1 MDGLNGVKD
10 IMLAKFNA
18 FIEKWMAL
26 VTPCCLLIGV
36 LFPEIT
42 GKGVPLVP
50 VMFGIMTFIG
60 ALKSRFVD
68 IAGVF
73 KRPGPLLLCLLAL
86 HVVMP
91 AAASLC
97 GHLFFAGNA
106 DLITG
111 MILEFVVPGAV
122 VGLMWVSIY
131 NGSSP
136 LSLSLVIL
144 DTLLAPFIIP
154 LSLKV
159 LVGSS
164 VTLDVAG
171 MMTELIFMIALPA
184 VAAMTVNQI
193 SCGKTMT
200 TWPKKLAP
208 LSKLCLIFVVSCNAS
223 KVAPFIRHMNM
234 QRLEVALCI
243 LLLAAAGYVLGWL
256 MARLTRQD
264 DAVTVSMIYGSGM
277 RNISAGAV
285 IAAAYFPGE
294 VMFPVMIGTLFQ
306 QILAAV
312 FGSLYQRQSRRR
324 QAVPAIKTQK

>member
-1 MDGLNGVKD
+1 
-10 IMLAKFNA
+10 MLTKFNA

-26 VTPCCLLIGV
+26 VTPCCLLVGV

-42 GKGVPLVP
+42 GRGVPLVP

-68 IAGVF
+68 VAGVF

-86 HVVMP
+86 HVIMP
-91 AAASLC
+91 AAASLL
-97 GHLFFAGNA
+97 GHLLFSDNPQ
-106 DLITG
+106 LITG
-111 MILEFVVPGAV
+111 MILEFVVPAAV
-122 VGLMWVSIY
+122 VGLMWVGIY

-136 LSLSLVIL
+136 LSLSLVIV
-144 DTLLAPFIIP
+144 DTLFAPFVIP
-154 LSLKV
+154 LSLKL
-159 LVGSS
+159 LVGSAVS
-164 VTLDVAG
+164 LDVAG

-184 VAAMTVNQI
+184 VAAMAINQI
-193 SCGKTMT
+193 SGGKTMER
-200 TWPKKLAP
+200 WPKKLAP
-208 LSKLCLIFVVSCNAS
+208 FSKLCLIFVVSCNAS
-223 KVAPFIRHMNM
+223 KVAPFIREMNL

-243 LLLAAAGYVLGWL
+243 LVLAAAGYLLGWL

-264 DAVTVSMIYGSGM
+264 DAVTVSVIYGSGM

-312 FGSLYQRQSRRR
+312 FGSLFRIVKEKRDTKK
-324 QAVPAIKTQK
+324 AAD